1 MKQYKMIK
9 VTLELDYPNF
19 QEANEKDPHLSS
31 LISSDKC
38 ISFERKEE
46 VPSVKEFMALK
57 NNTFKEL
64 FANME
69 IDPETAEPTLKTAV
83 EKMAYE
89 WADDNYYYPRFSK
102 SNSVKKY

>member
-1 MKQYKMIK
+1 MIK
-9 VTLELDYPNF
+9 VTLELDYTNF
-19 QEANEKDPHLSS
+19 SEANENDPYLSS

-57 NNTFKEL
+57 NNKFKEL

-69 IDPETAEPTLKTAV
+69 IDPESAESTLKTAV

-89 WADDNYYYPRFSK
+89 WVNDNYYYPRFGK